1 MVKKYLETSRKIFAV
16 HLESCCS
23 TLGHISCAVASM
35 AVTLLAMC
43 SSRKVLSSAATCRP
57 IRGEDCGH
65 VTRSQPITAHLVQPR
80 RHLAL
85 AALPTPASPRARV
98 VEAENIILKL
108 YIKGLKG
115 TKYPKRNHGTKLKY
129 LQLYKYDVNTL
140 RAAACTSLRR

>member
-57 IRGEDCGH
+57 IRGEHCGH
-65 VTRSQPITAHLVQPR
+65 VTALSQSQLTWFSLAATWHSPPSRPPPV
-80 RHLAL
+80 LAL
-85 AALPTPASPRARV
+85 VS
-98 VEAENIILKL
+98 
-108 YIKGLKG
+108 
-115 TKYPKRNHGTKLKY
+115 
-129 LQLYKYDVNTL
+129 
-140 RAAACTSLRR
+140 